1 MPREKLSV
9 TIRIYEESELEL
21 PGVTLGVLRL
31 TSEKTLD
38 AIGDPIDVLMR
49 VSEEQARAKKG
60 SYVEVIVAGSDATYV
75 MGEAPRYRWRRKL
88 TMRPERLL
96 RVGIVRQGIIGGS
109 EKGLQRF
116 RLEDIEWH
124 DVPEGTYVFEGK
136 LEADEDVILIVLE
149 TETSRSYVRPSR
161 LPRRSSQS
169 RG

>member
-1 MPREKLSV
+1 MPRERLSV
-9 TIRIYEESELEL
+9 AIRIYRESELGL

-31 TSEKTLD
+31 ASERILD

-60 SYVEVIVAGSDATYV
+60 GYVEVIVAGSDATYV
-75 MGEAPRYRWRRKL
+75 MGEAPGYRWRRKL
-88 TMRPERLL
+88 AMRPERLL
-96 RVGIVRQGIIGGS
+96 RVGIVRQGVIGGS
-109 EKGLQRF
+109 EKGVQRF

-136 LEADEDVILIVLE
+136 LEADEDVVLIVLE
-149 TETSRSYVRPSR
+149 TEAGRSYVRPSR
-161 LPRRSSQS
+161 PPRRSSQS